1 MSQIISSF
9 HSSIM
14 CYMVCINESAT
25 QFQML
30 EQKIFF
36 LIFSFCS
43 NFPTRK
49 TLRRRATYTIKLVV
63 SPLDT
68 YCDIEKNSL
77 KSIYNTNPP
86 TQPL

>member
-14 CYMVCINESAT
+14 CYMVCINESDT
-25 QFQML
+25 QIQMM

-36 LIFSFCS
+36 LIFSFCRRI
-43 NFPTRK
+43 PTHQS
-49 TLRRRATYTIKLVV
+49 LRRRAIYSIKLVV

-68 YCDIEKNSL
+68 DCGIEKNSL
-77 KSIYNTNPP
+77 KSIYNINPP